1 MPKSKSSKTD
11 TSIPQAGGRQ
21 LFGAGAALLLLAPN
35 AAGSTK
41 AAELDGDLLT
51 LCAEYGIAAAERET
65 LDDGI
70 VLATTGER
78 EDYYT
83 LCLDHALGRCNTL
96 RDRITAISSR
106 TLHGVKAKAMVLRDE
121 LDMMHATEIEGGG
134 AEPEIALAWSLVNDI
149 LGRA

>member
-1 MPKSKSSKTD
+1 MPKANQDDIT
-11 TSIPQAGGRQ
+11 TPQTKRRQ
-21 LFGAGAALLLLAPN
+21 LFGAGAALLLLAPD

-83 LCLDHALGRCNTL
+83 RCLDYALGRCNTL
-96 RDRITAISSR
+96 RDRVTAISSR
-106 TLHGVKAKAMVLRDE
+106 TLQGVKAKATVLRDE
-121 LDMMHATEIEGGG
+121 LDMMHATEIEGGD